1 VWLKGGNHAV
11 KDAFS
16 KAFIKRSV
24 SLQPSEEQG
33 SSKRVDQQLWIRR
46 RLQFAGR
53 NSVFDDSA
61 LDLTSVLDISL
72 QERLPE
78 KAYEAALANGGKDNG
93 APGLRP
99 QWDPRYYAA
108 NVLDPDGY
116 NVEICYKPWLY
127 E

>member
-33 SSKRVDQQLWIRR
+33 SRKRVDQQLWIRR
-46 RLQFAGR
+46 RLQFAGH

-61 LDLTSVLDISL
+61 LDLTIARGARQESVGLSQFGVPCDA
-72 QERLPE
+72 EVGE
-78 KAYEAALANGGKDNG
+78 KG
-93 APGLRP
+93 AP
-99 QWDPRYYAA
+99 
-108 NVLDPDGY
+108 
-116 NVEICYKPWLY
+116 
-127 E
+127 

>member
-1 VWLKGGNHAV
+1 MWLKGGNHSV

-16 KAFIKRSV
+16 KASIKRSV

-33 SSKRVDQQLWIRR
+33 ASKRVDQQFWIRR

-53 NSVFDDSA
+53 NGVFDDSA

-78 KAYEAALANGGKDNG
+78 SLILVDTSQDASHDRALF
-93 APGLRP
+93 
-99 QWDPRYYAA
+99 
-108 NVLDPDGY
+108 
-116 NVEICYKPWLY
+116 
-127 E
+127 

>member
-1 VWLKGGNHAV
+1 MCRSLISVAERRNHSV
-11 KDAFS
+11 KDAFR

-46 RLQFAGR
+46 GLQFAGR

-78 KAYEAALANGGKDNG
+78 SLMLVDTSKDANHDCT
-93 APGLRP
+93 LF
-99 QWDPRYYAA
+99 
-108 NVLDPDGY
+108 
-116 NVEICYKPWLY
+116 
-127 E
+127 

>member
-1 VWLKGGNHAV
+1 MNARVAKLVRKGTATKNEAAV
-11 KDAFS
+11 
-16 KAFIKRSV
+16 
-24 SLQPSEEQG
+24 
-33 SSKRVDQQLWIRR
+33 
-46 RLQFAGR
+46 
-53 NSVFDDSA
+53 N
-61 LDLTSVLDISL
+61 
-72 QERLPE
+72 

-99 QWDPRYYAA
+99 QFDPRYYAG

>member
-61 LDLTSVLDISL
+61 LDLTSVRDISL

-78 KAYEAALANGGKDNG
+78 SLILVDTGKD
-93 APGLRP
+93 ASHDRTLF
-99 QWDPRYYAA
+99 
-108 NVLDPDGY
+108 
-116 NVEICYKPWLY
+116 
-127 E
+127 

>member
-1 VWLKGGNHAV
+1 MWLKGGNHSV

-24 SLQPSEEQG
+24 SLQPSEEQW
-33 SSKRVDQQLWIRR
+33 SSKHIDQQLWIRR

-61 LDLTSVLDISL
+61 LDLTSVLDVSL

-78 KAYEAALANGGKDNG
+78 SLILMNAGEDASHDRTLF
-93 APGLRP
+93 
-99 QWDPRYYAA
+99 
-108 NVLDPDGY
+108 
-116 NVEICYKPWLY
+116 
-127 E
+127 

>member
-1 VWLKGGNHAV
+1 M
-11 KDAFS
+11 
-16 KAFIKRSV
+16 

-33 SSKRVDQQLWIRR
+33 SSKHVDQQLWIRR

-78 KAYEAALANGGKDNG
+78 SLILVDTSKDAGHDRTLFRYQEPSRTQDVAAEPRQAGTS
-93 APGLRP
+93 LRN
-99 QWDPRYYAA
+99 RKNRAHA
-108 NVLDPDGY
+108 F
-116 NVEICYKPWLY
+116 K
-127 E
+127 

>member
-1 VWLKGGNHAV
+1 MWLKGGNHAV

-16 KAFIKRSV
+16 KGFIKWSV

-33 SSKRVDQQLWIRR
+33 SSKHVDQQLWIRR

-78 KAYEAALANGGKDNG
+78 SLILVDTSKD
-93 APGLRP
+93 ASHDRT
-99 QWDPRYYAA
+99 
-108 NVLDPDGY
+108 
-116 NVEICYKPWLY
+116 LY
-127 E
+127 